1 MDEKLE
7 RFMEASSTA
16 WDNYRGPAK
25 PVSIFVFTDLIG
37 GTWDV
42 KNMLAPCGGPAESRG
57 NSFRQFWFCSK
68 HPSEGVLILQYRN
81 SSWYWFEG
89 KMEVAR

>member
-1 MDEKLE
+1 MNEKLE
-7 RFMEASSTA
+7 IFLEASSTA

-25 PVSIFVFTDLIG
+25 PVPISVFTDLIG

-57 NSFRQFWFCSK
+57 NSYRQYWFCK
-68 HPSEGVLILQYRN
+68 CHPEEGVLVCQYRDN
-81 SSWYWFEG
+81 SWCWFSG
-89 KMEVAR
+89 EVTK

>member
-7 RFMEASSTA
+7 RFLESPSTA
-16 WDNYRGPAK
+16 WDNFRGPAK
-25 PVSIFVFTDLIG
+25 PVPISVFTDLIG

-57 NSFRQFWFCSK
+57 NPYRQYWFCLL
-68 HPSEGVLILQYRN
+68 HPEEGTLVFQYRGN
-81 SSWYWFEG
+81 VWCWLSG
-89 KMEVAR
+89 KLEVK